1 MENNIC
7 FKGLPHLDCK
17 FPYTEIKPCPFCGSI
32 PSPIFDEHDNGVYFV
47 CQGCGIT
54 TAKCLVPMWELSLS
68 KVATKE
74 SLINDA
80 LNKALYRWNRRV

>member
-7 FKGLPHLDCK
+7 FKDLPHLNYK
-17 FPYTEIKPCPFCGSI
+17 FPYIEIKPCPFCGSI
-32 PSPIFDEHDNGVYFV
+32 PSPIFDESDNGVYFV
-47 CQGCGIT
+47 CNGCGIT
-54 TAKCLVPMWELSLS
+54 TAKCHVNMWELSFS

-80 LNKALYRWNRRV
+80 LNKAVYRWNRRV